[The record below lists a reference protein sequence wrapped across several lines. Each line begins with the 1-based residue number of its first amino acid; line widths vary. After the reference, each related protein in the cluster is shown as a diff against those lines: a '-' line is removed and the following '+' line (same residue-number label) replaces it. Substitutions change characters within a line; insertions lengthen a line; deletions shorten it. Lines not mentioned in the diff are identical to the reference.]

1 MACSCF
7 LAIDT
12 CFFSLYSYRVTK
24 LKYKYGQREGIM
36 HMADAL
42 LSPAVG
48 GTMWAVS
55 AATVAYCS
63 NKVRVEVN
71 DGIVPLMGVL
81 GAFIFAAQMINFTIP
96 VTGSSGHL
104 GGGMILS
111 VLLGPYAAFLTI
123 ASVLVVQALFFA
135 DGGLLALG
143 CNIFNLGF
151 FPAFIAYPFI
161 YKKIAGTSPTPT
173 KISIASV
180 IASVIALQLGAFGV
194 VAETVSSGISSL
206 PFTTFAAIMQ
216 PIHLAIG
223 VVEGLVTASVISF
236 VYKARPEILQTTMK
250 AAPTGTH
257 PIRTVVLGFLVVT
270 FLTGGVLSWFAS
282 EYPDGLEWSIT
293 KVTGKEEFKGPKQG
307 VHATLAALQEKLSFL
322 PDYSFK
328 NTAEAKPA
336 EMSAASSAVHEQNQE
351 EKKTVGGKLGTSVSG
366 IVGGTLTLGLSL
378 LIGFI
383 LKRRTHTV

>member
-1 MACSCF
+1 
-7 LAIDT
+7 
-12 CFFSLYSYRVTK
+12 
-24 LKYKYGQREGIM
+24 M

-48 GTMWAVS
+48 GTMWVTS
-55 AATVAYCS
+55 AATIAYCS
-63 NKVRVEVN
+63 RKVRTERDDRV
-71 DGIVPLMGVL
+71 IPLMGVL

-151 FPAFIAYPFI
+151 FPAFIAYPLI
-161 YKKIAGTSPTPT
+161 YKKIVGNNPSSV
-173 KISIASV
+173 KISIASM
-180 IASVIALQLGAFGV
+180 IAAVVGLQLGAFGV
-194 VAETVSSGISSL
+194 VLETVLSGVSSL
-206 PFTTFAAIMQ
+206 PFSTFVVIMQ

-223 VVEGLVTASVISF
+223 IVEGLVTASVISF
-236 VYKARPEILQTTMK
+236 VYNAKPEILQS
-250 AAPTGTH
+250 ALESSPVGAH
-257 PIRTVVLGFLVVT
+257 PIRNVALT
-270 FLTGGVLSWFAS
+270 FLAVAVLAGGVLSWFAS
-282 EYPDGLEWSIT
+282 EHPDGLEWSIA
-293 KVTGKEEFKGPKQG
+293 KVTGQKELKGSEQG
-307 VHATLAALQEKLSFL
+307 IHGTLAAIQEKLSFL

-328 NTAEAKPA
+328 KTAEVKPVDTN
-336 EMSAASSAVHEQNQE
+336 SVRVEQKPE
-351 EKKTVGGKLGTSVSG
+351 EKKVEGSKLGTSVSG
-366 IVGGTLTLGLSL
+366 LVGGVITLAISF

-383 LKRRTHTV
+383 LKRRTQIA